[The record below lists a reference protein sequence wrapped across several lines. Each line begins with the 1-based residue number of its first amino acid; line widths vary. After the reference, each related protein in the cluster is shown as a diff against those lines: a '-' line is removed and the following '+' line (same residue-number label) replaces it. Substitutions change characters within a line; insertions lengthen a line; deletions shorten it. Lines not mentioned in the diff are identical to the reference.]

1 MVFFATSGPSD
12 LLAIW
17 ANSVE
22 RLPVGRVGFG
32 ADLTVLLEYISTVFA
47 MAFGL
52 AGLVL
57 LVLFLVDLAI
67 AFMSR
72 TLPQVREMAI
82 SGPRPTRNSS
92 CRETTRLPVAALR
105 KTFSPPRPRLEEP
118 RSPTPPSCAGDPR
131 SAPAPSPVKIAT
143 KRTPVPLADA
153 NTTPRLQDLI
163 GGSRRKFRN
172 CDKKVLR

>member
-1 MVFFATSGPSD
+1 VFFATSGPSD

-22 RLPVGRVGFG
+22 RLPVGRIGFG
-32 ADLTVLLEYISTVFA
+32 ADVSVLLEYITAVFA

-72 TLPQVREMAI
+72 TLPQMNVLVLGFQVKTITLLLTLPFVFAFSGALILRILRLAI
-82 SGPRPTRNSS
+82 
-92 CRETTRLPVAALR
+92 E
-105 KTFSPPRPRLEEP
+105 
-118 RSPTPPSCAGDPR
+118 
-131 SAPAPSPVKIAT
+131 
-143 KRTPVPLADA
+143 
-153 NTTPRLQDLI
+153 TTPRLI
-163 GGSRRKFRN
+163 
-172 CDKKVLR
+172 